1 MPSLLFVDSPRSY
14 RRIQVEK
21 KKYMAKGA
29 SSSWLS
35 DQLSN
40 GTFLLILDCR
50 PYAEF
55 ARSHVQ
61 GAINLTIP
69 SLMLRRLK
77 KGTNFA
83 ISSLITCEKN
93 KALFNRNLR
102 HASGIVLYDSETSDV
117 SSVSS
122 NSALAVLLKK
132 FSEDVNT
139 PVWLLEGGFSK
150 FEKKF
155 PSFCEPGEEV
165 ERPLLSLSGLTI
177 QDSVEQDL
185 ALKLEPSTPQITDH
199 QESRVKVPVQ
209 ILPHLY
215 LGSEKD
221 SSDLEILKKYG
232 ISYILNVTHDKPN
245 SFEHLP
251 GFKYKKL
258 PVEDNWRANLSDMFP
273 EAFEFIEEG
282 ITQNRGVL
290 IHCLAG
296 VSRSV
301 TVTIAYL
308 ISALNMTLN
317 EAYDFVKQRKPSVN
331 PNLNFMGQLLEF
343 ERQLRT
349 PQTPSS
355 TTSTLSSDSS
365 LDGEVEDVVDLNI
378 VAPRCQTV

>member
-1 MPSLLFVDSPRSY
+1 MPSLLVVDSPRSY

-21 KKYMAKGA
+21 KKLMAKGA
-29 SSSWLS
+29 TISWFS
-35 DQLSN
+35 DQLSK
-40 GTFLLILDCR
+40 GAFMLLLDCR

-55 ARSHVQ
+55 ARCHVQ

-77 KGTNFA
+77 KGTSFA
-83 ISSLITCEKN
+83 ISSLITSEES
-93 KALFNRNLR
+93 KAQFNRNL
-102 HASGIVLYDSETSDV
+102 HLASGIVLYDSETSDV

-122 NSALAVLLKK
+122 SSALGVLLKK

-139 PVWLLEGGFSK
+139 PVWLLEGGFAK
-150 FEKKF
+150 FQKKY
-155 PSFCEPGEEV
+155 PSFCESGEEV

-177 QDSVEQDL
+177 HDNIEQDL
-185 ALKLEPSTPQITDH
+185 ALKLEPSTPDVTDH
-199 QESRVKVPVQ
+199 QESRTKVPVQ

-221 SSDLEILKKYG
+221 SSDLDILKKYG

-273 EAFEFIEEG
+273 EAFEFIDEG

-355 TTSTLSSDSS
+355 TTSTLSSHSS
-365 LDGEVEDVVDLNI
+365 LDSEVDVVDLTI

>member
-1 MPSLLFVDSPRSY
+1 
-14 RRIQVEK
+14 
-21 KKYMAKGA
+21 MAKGA
-29 SSSWLS
+29 ATSWLS

-40 GTFLLILDCR
+40 GAILLLLDCR
-50 PYAEF
+50 PYAEY
-55 ARSHVQ
+55 AHSHVQ

-83 ISSLITCEKN
+83 ISSLITSEDG
-93 KALFNRNLR
+93 KAHFNRNLR
-102 HASGIVLYDSETSDV
+102 LASGIVLYDSETNDV
-117 SSVSS
+117 SSVCS
-122 NSALAVLLKK
+122 NSALGVLLKK

-139 PVWLLEGGFSK
+139 PVWLLEGGFTK
-150 FEKKF
+150 FEKKY
-155 PSFCEPGEEV
+155 PSSCVAGELV
-165 ERPLLSLSGLTI
+165 DRPLLSLSGLTI
-177 QDSVEQDL
+177 QDTDITDR
-185 ALKLEPSTPQITDH
+185 ALELEPRTPQITDH
-199 QESRVKVPVQ
+199 QECKTKVPVQ
-209 ILPHLY
+209 ILPRLY

-221 SSDLEILKKYG
+221 SSDLELLKKYE

-251 GFKYKKL
+251 DFKYKKL

-273 EAFEFIEEG
+273 EAFQFIDEG

-355 TTSTLSSDSS
+355 TTSTLSSDCS
-365 LDGEVEDVVDLNI
+365 LDGEVEDLS
-378 VAPRCQTV
+378 